1 VVVGGGQWW
10 LMVVGGGQW
19 WLVVVGVFTHAE
31 SMLSPWV

>member
-1 VVVGGGQWW
+1 VVGGGQWW